1 MHENHIELLKDAKLT
16 DKIIIEGVGSIEEY
30 GELNLEKLVRRLLKS
45 KSITG

>member
-30 GELNLEKLVRRLLKS
+30 GELNIREISQTIIKK
-45 KSITG
+45 